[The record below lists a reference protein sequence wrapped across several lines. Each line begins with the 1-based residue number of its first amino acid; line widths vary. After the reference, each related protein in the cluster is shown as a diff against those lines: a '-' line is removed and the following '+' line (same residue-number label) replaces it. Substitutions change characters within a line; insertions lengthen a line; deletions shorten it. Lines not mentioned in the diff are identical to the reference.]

1 MTVMIPEAA
10 AEGEVVEGEIVG
22 SPSQYRN
29 AREVSPPATAGNG
42 SNPQRQSQ
50 SAGGPSA
57 QPSQKTYH
65 RWVMAEFVGCIV
77 LVGLTPLLNEP
88 KDANGQPAATAD
100 VLFGADALVRLSAL
114 CVVFFILSL
123 LSNQEKSGKFAA
135 AFGGLIMT
143 GILVNTSPAMWKQIG
158 SLFGGDVGSGTQPQ
172 QSASQAAGGGG
183 ASWVKDVENA
193 AVKALKQI
201 IPWG

>member
-1 MTVMIPEAA
+1 MTVMIPEEA
-10 AEGEVVEGEIVG
+10 EVVEGEIVD
-22 SPSQYRN
+22 SPSAYRN
-29 AREVSPPATAGNG
+29 ARDVAPPAASGNG
-42 SNPQRQSQ
+42 ASPQRQSS
-50 SAGGPSA
+50 SAGGPSP

-77 LVGLTPLLNEP
+77 LVGVTPLLNEP
-88 KDANGQPAATAD
+88 KDADGNAVATQD
-100 VLFGADALVRLSAL
+100 VLFGADALIRLSAL

-123 LSNQEKSGKFAA
+123 LSNHEKSGKFAA

-143 GILVNTSPAMWKQIG
+143 GILINTSPTLWKKMG

-172 QSASQAAGGGG
+172 QSASQAGGG
-183 ASWVKDVENA
+183 ASWVKAVENA
-193 AVKALKQI
+193 AEKALKQI